1 MKEVLLTIAHNA
13 YELSAIE
20 GILKSNDILY
30 ILKDQSVGGL
40 LRIGTGSILKD
51 VYVYVSE
58 FDYEKS
64 KDLMINIGIEIN

>member
-40 LRIGTGSILKD
+40 LRIGTGSVLED
-51 VYVYVSE
+51 VYIYVSE

-64 KDLMINIGIEIN
+64 KDLMVNIGIETN